1 MASKTY
7 TVTVASGQRYIVA
20 GTGNGYFR
28 AGLRGTTASDFTADW
43 VAGAT
48 LRFELSDSSNDGH
61 PLIFSSSNSAI
72 LGTFRAGVI
81 HTGVTYYLDGVVGY
95 ADWLTPSSYDNAT
108 VRYIEIAP
116 ASSPINFYWGCY
128 IHGIGMGGPFDLQ
141 TDVFAAGMWGH
152 GGWGDQDDSVVTL
165 TQLAA
170 LTLSINDVTAK
181 SSSGWGRGDWGE
193 QNWGQP
199 DEATAL
205 SGQELSSAIAT
216 VTIDGEINTGWSRA
230 TWGADAWGIEGDILA
245 TGQSVTLSLATVSVT
260 AEVKSGWGRGEWGNQ
275 VWGDADE
282 AAAPTGESLTISQAS
297 VTIDADVNQGWGRLT
312 WGANAWGLFGTLQL
326 TGQEL
331 ATSIASVSISAEV
344 NKGWG
349 RSTWGSDVWGDAEIT
364 VADVS
369 GLSLLS
375 LSQGNTTVVITDVHV
390 TALPSGVNA
399 TTVVASV
406 TADAEVNTG
415 WGRLTWGEGG
425 WGGGLI
431 TSVTGVSATLALGN
445 ESTLSNA
452 KVTLTGLALS
462 EIVAAVVVAGS
473 SVDPAVTGVSL
484 TTATGTFTA
493 SIWTEIN
500 PNVSMVWTE
509 LAA

>member
-20 GTGNGYFR
+20 GTGNVYFR
-28 AGLRGTTASDFTADW
+28 DGLRGTTASDFTADW
-43 VAGAT
+43 LAGAT
-48 LRFELSDSSNDGH
+48 LRFDLSDSSNDNH

-81 HTGVTYYLDGVVGY
+81 NTGVTYYLDGEVGY

-116 ASSPINFYWGCY
+116 AASPINFYWGCY
-128 IHGIGMGGPFDLQ
+128 IHGIAMGGPFDLQ
-141 TDVFAAGMWGH
+141 SDVFAAGMWGH
-152 GGWGDQDDSVVTL
+152 GGWGDQDDSSVAL
-165 TQLAA
+165 TQLNL
-170 LTLSINDVTAK
+170 LTVSLDDVTAK

-199 DEATAL
+199 DESTAL
-205 SGQELSSAIAT
+205 SGQELSSAIAS
-216 VTIDGEINTGWSRA
+216 VTIDGEINTGWGRA

-260 AEVKSGWGRGEWGNQ
+260 AEVKSGWGRGEWGDQ

-331 ATSIASVSISAEV
+331 ATSIASVSINAEV

-349 RSTWGSDVWGDAEIT
+349 RNEWGADVWGDAEIT
-364 VADVS
+364 FAEIS

-375 LSQGNTTVVITDVHV
+375 LAQGNTTAIITDVDV
-390 TALPSGVNA
+390 IASLSGINI
-399 TTVVASV
+399 TSVVASATV
-406 TADAEVNTG
+406 DTEVNVG

-425 WGGGLI
+425 WGGGMVFA
-431 TSVTGVSATLALGN
+431 VTGVSATLALGN

-452 KVTLTGLALS
+452 KVNATGQSLS
-462 EIVAAVVVAGS
+462 VTAATIVAGS
-473 SVDPAVTGVSL
+473 SVDPVITGLNL
-484 TTATGTFTA
+484 TAATGTFTT